1 MIATIVDTGK
11 LFQAAWTSLVAAVG
25 VTIVFSLLVVGAA
38 RSSEHGRAGR
48 RAAAGAYGV
57 LATIALA
64 GCLAAVA
71 LGIIVMTTK

>member
-11 LFQAAWTSLVAAVG
+11 LFQAAWTSIVAAVA
-25 VTIVFSLLVVGAA
+25 VTIAFSLLVVGSS
-38 RSSEHGRAGR
+38 RSSEHGRAGNR
-48 RAAAGAYGV
+48 TAAGAYGV

-64 GCLAAVA
+64 ACVAAIV